1 MLNKRKIL
9 LISFATPD
17 LVRSISRFKKQANE
31 AQYYDEVHIATP
43 DELQLY
49 QKTKINKLISNGK
62 KKRLCL
68 LVLETIN
75 TFRHFQKNEKW

>member
-31 AQYYDEVHIATP
+31 AQYYDEVHIVTP

-49 QKTKINKLISNGK
+49 QK
-62 KKRLCL
+62 
-68 LVLETIN
+68 
-75 TFRHFQKNEKW
+75 KN